1 MGSVK
6 QTLLATTPPI
16 TSFVM
21 DLLAPFKHL
30 IDNYDLGDMLKE
42 TARLYYNNN
51 SINVNPFG
59 SIFEAVVLAATLVAL
74 LSYLIEVKV
83 EKSDDY
89 GLETRS
95 DAEYQ
100 PYIHKLQRQVSQLEE
115 VADLQEVLDER
126 GINLV
131 QEKTNLNLPFISRPV
146 TGHWYLDTSL
156 SWYIPSPTASFLFAS
171 YAGLMVRSSSTTS
184 FSFSMWEAHPC

>member
-1 MGSVK
+1 MK

-74 LSYLIEVKV
+74 LSYIIEVKV

-100 PYIHKLQRQVSQLEE
+100 PYIHKLQRQV
-115 VADLQEVLDER
+115 
-126 GINLV
+126 
-131 QEKTNLNLPFISRPV
+131 
-146 TGHWYLDTSL
+146 
-156 SWYIPSPTASFLFAS
+156 
-171 YAGLMVRSSSTTS
+171 
-184 FSFSMWEAHPC
+184 

>member
-1 MGSVK
+1 
-6 QTLLATTPPI
+6 
-16 TSFVM
+16 M

-100 PYIHKLQRQVSQLEE
+100 PYIHKLQRQV
-115 VADLQEVLDER
+115 
-126 GINLV
+126 
-131 QEKTNLNLPFISRPV
+131 
-146 TGHWYLDTSL
+146 
-156 SWYIPSPTASFLFAS
+156 
-171 YAGLMVRSSSTTS
+171 
-184 FSFSMWEAHPC
+184 

>member
-6 QTLLATTPPI
+6 QTLLATTPSI

-83 EKSDDY
+83 EKSDEY

-126 GINLV
+126 GIN
-131 QEKTNLNLPFISRPV
+131 
-146 TGHWYLDTSL
+146 
-156 SWYIPSPTASFLFAS
+156 SFD
-171 YAGLMVRSSSTTS
+171 YNQG
-184 FSFSMWEAHPC
+184 FSGIGYSA

>member
-6 QTLLATTPPI
+6 QTLLATTPPT

-51 SINVNPFG
+51 SIN
-59 SIFEAVVLAATLVAL
+59 EAVVLAATLVAL

-126 GINLV
+126 GIN
-131 QEKTNLNLPFISRPV
+131 
-146 TGHWYLDTSL
+146 
-156 SWYIPSPTASFLFAS
+156 SFD
-171 YAGLMVRSSSTTS
+171 YNQG
-184 FSFSMWEAHPC
+184 FSGIGYSA

>member
-1 MGSVK
+1 MK

-100 PYIHKLQRQVSQLEE
+100 PYIHKLQRQVRTNENELTI
-115 VADLQEVLDER
+115 LCIIC
-126 GINLV
+126 INTELTIICTTCINRSPSWRRW
-131 QEKTNLNLPFISRPV
+131 QISRRF
-146 TGHWYLDTSL
+146 WTSVESTL
-156 SWYIPSPTASFLFAS
+156 LIIIKAFLESATPLRKLRCQNDS
-171 YAGLMVRSSSTTS
+171 
-184 FSFSMWEAHPC
+184 